1 MLFEEIVKKEFHDQ
15 DNHIKFNS
23 LKPHQI
29 QPIGKSQNKI
39 LIEPEEKN

>member
-23 LKPHQI
+23 VKLF
-29 QPIGKSQNKI
+29 I
-39 LIEPEEKN
+39 LY